1 MRFVMS
7 MVMLSTIALSQALAS
22 DSSSAAK
29 NLPPETAGIPDV
41 PAAMNLAPDI
51 PSIPNGKTTVIGGA
65 IRNVDRLQ
73 DRITL
78 AVYGGKD
85 MKIFFDQRTQVF
97 RDGQP
102 VALSELKAGERISV
116 ETLLDG
122 ELVFARSIHA
132 LTQSLDGECHGQ
144 VISYDRAS
152 GELLVRDGLA
162 PDAVKV
168 RVPASAT
175 ILGKG
180 QQTATAASLGPG
192 ALVSVSFV
200 PDGNGHAIA
209 RQVSILAEPGFA
221 FVFSGTVSYLDLHSG
236 VMVVVDPRDQ
246 KRYEISFNPRTSVR
260 DSLREG
266 IGVTVTAGFDGRQ
279 YSAKQ
284 IQVDPTANQPQ
295 STQQK

>member
-1 MRFVMS
+1 MRVL
-7 MVMLSTIALSQALAS
+7 VLTVVLSASALFAS

-51 PSIPNGKTTVIGGA
+51 PSVPKGKATVIGGA
-65 IRNVDRLQ
+65 IRNIDRLQ
-73 DRITL
+73 DRLTL

-97 RDGQP
+97 RDGQS
-102 VALSELKAGERISV
+102 VALNELKPGERISV

-152 GELLVRDGLA
+152 GEMLVRDGLA

-168 RVPASAT
+168 RIPAGAT
-175 ILGKG
+175 IVGKG
-180 QQTATAASLGPG
+180 QETASAASLGPG
-192 ALVSVSFV
+192 ALVAVSFV
-200 PDGNGHAIA
+200 PDGNGHAVA
-209 RQVSILAEPGFA
+209 RQVSILAEPGSA

-246 KRYEISFNPRTSVR
+246 KRYEISFDPRTSVR
-260 DSLREG
+260 ASLREG

-284 IQVDPTANQPQ
+284 IQIDPTASPQQP
-295 STQQK
+295 TQDK